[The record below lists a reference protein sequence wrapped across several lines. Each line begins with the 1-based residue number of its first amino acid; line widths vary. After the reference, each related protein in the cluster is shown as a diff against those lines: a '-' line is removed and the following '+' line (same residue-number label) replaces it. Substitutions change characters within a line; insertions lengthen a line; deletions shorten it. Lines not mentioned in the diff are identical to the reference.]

1 MKTINE
7 VLNSR
12 RVGVILPV
20 SAGVVA
26 VLAYAVLPSKSEAQ
40 GQSVAQPP
48 PPSVTVETVRPTDFK
63 HETSYSG
70 RIEAIDKIEL
80 RTRVSGFITKREFE
94 EGAEVN
100 KGQLLFQIDP
110 RPYKIALSQAEA
122 NLASS
127 QAALEDAK
135 SNFERTQ
142 ELVVRQVSSGATLST
157 SKLHLAQ
164 AQAKVDFDKSQ
175 VEQAKLNLDLTQVR
189 APISGRIGRAA
200 HAVGDFVNEAS
211 ASLATLISLDDV
223 YVHFA
228 VPRPALARLAKNADG
243 TFGVEVEIRHNDR
256 DVYPQRGKIAFVDI
270 EANSATNTV
279 IVRATAPNPSR
290 ALVPQELVDVSI
302 VDKHATETLVV
313 SQSALL
319 IDQLGTYVLTVD
331 KDNKVEQRR
340 FKAGVYRG
348 GVVTVKSGLSAGDRV
363 IIRGHLKAKPGMV
376 VTPEPAK
383 FEVSD
388 AVGGPNQ

>member
-1 MKTINE
+1 MKTLQQ
-7 VLNSR
+7 VLTPKR
-12 RVGVILPV
+12 AKVILPA
-20 SAGVVA
+20 SAGVA
-26 VLAYAVLPSKSEAQ
+26 ALLAYAILPSDGAAQ
-40 GQSVAQPP
+40 AQSVAQPP
-48 PPSVTVETVRPTDFK
+48 PPSVTIETVRPTDFK

-70 RIEAIDKIEL
+70 RVEAIDKIEL

-94 EGAEVN
+94 EGSEVK
-100 KGQLLFQIDP
+100 KGQLLFEIDP

-135 SNFERTQ
+135 AAFDRTQ
-142 ELVVRQVSSGATLST
+142 ELVARQVSSGATLST
-157 SKLHLAQ
+157 SKLRLAQ
-164 AQAKVDFDKSQ
+164 ARAKVDVDKSQ
-175 VEQAKLNLDLTQVR
+175 VEQAQLNLDFTQVR

-200 HAVGDFVNEAS
+200 HAVGDFVNEGS
-211 ASLATLISLDDV
+211 ASLATLISLNDV

-228 VPRPALARLAKNADG
+228 VPRPALARLAKGPEG
-243 TFGVEVEIRHNDR
+243 TFAVEVEIRHNDR

-279 IVRATAPNPSR
+279 IVRAKAPNPNR
-290 ALVPQELVDVSI
+290 TLVPQELVDVSI
-302 VDKHATETLVV
+302 VDKRATETLVV

-331 KDNKVEQRR
+331 EDNKVEQRR
-340 FKAGVYRG
+340 FKPGVYRG
-348 GVVTVKSGLSAGDRV
+348 GFVTVKSGLSAGDRV
-363 IIRGHLKAKPGMV
+363 IVRGHLKAKPGMV

-388 AVGGPNQ
+388 AAGGAKP